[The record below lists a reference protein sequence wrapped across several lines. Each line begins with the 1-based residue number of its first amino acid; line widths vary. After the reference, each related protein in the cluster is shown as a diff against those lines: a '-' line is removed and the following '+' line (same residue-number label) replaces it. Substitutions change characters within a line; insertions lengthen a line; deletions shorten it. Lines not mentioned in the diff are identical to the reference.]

1 MNLSYK
7 NYGIVFFLS
16 SILMNFYSCSPKKA
30 LVGNDQDKH
39 GCIASAGY
47 KWSEVLNDC
56 VRPWEV
62 GERFGTNDQSVIVV
76 FSKDSSIAEI
86 FSKEKKTIL
95 CKKKKGEQR
104 WTSPQKDV
112 EISVEGEN
120 TIINYKGIKLEKE

>member
-7 NYGIVFFLS
+7 NYGIAFILS
-16 SILMNFYSCSPKKA
+16 FILMNIFSCSPKKS

-47 KWSEVLNDC
+47 KWSEVLKDC

-62 GERFGTNDQSVIVV
+62 GERFRADDLSVVLV
-76 FSKDSSIAEI
+76 FSKDSNIVEI
-86 FSKEKKTIL
+86 FTKEKKTIL

-104 WTSPQKDV
+104 W
-112 EISVEGEN
+112 ISSKGN
-120 TIINYKGIKLEKE
+120 TEVYISEDQTVVNYKGKTLHKE